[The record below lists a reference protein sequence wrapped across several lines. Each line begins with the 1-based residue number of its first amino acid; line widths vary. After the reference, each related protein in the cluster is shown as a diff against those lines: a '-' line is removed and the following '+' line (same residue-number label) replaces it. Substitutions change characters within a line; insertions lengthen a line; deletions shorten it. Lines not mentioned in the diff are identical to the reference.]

1 MASLS
6 VNCER
11 DFKARCLEH
20 RIIMAVN
27 WRKGKPVNNRFI
39 PLSSPVC
46 SNAGVVDPTC
56 ALETLS
62 QQKAILMDVCVM
74 WHSTIELIKTTQL
87 LDGDP
92 TPSFCHTFLD
102 SVTEWDLKKAAYTME
117 VAFHS

>member
-1 MASLS
+1 MVGTSAVYIELS
-6 VNCER
+6 H
-11 DFKARCLEH
+11 ALS
-20 RIIMAVN
+20 
-27 WRKGKPVNNRFI
+27 GLQLLQKPNKFI

-46 SNAGVVDPTC
+46 SNAGVVDPTF
-56 ALETLS
+56 ALEALN

-117 VAFHS
+117 VGFHS